1 MRAVLY
7 ARLSRDPDGLSTG
20 PDRQLADCRSLAAA
34 RGWDVVGE
42 YVERDVSAF
51 KRQTPRPAYE
61 AMITELEAGAVD
73 VIVAWKLDRL
83 LRRPRD
89 FEELWDRLEAR
100 GASLATVADGIDST
114 QPVVGELIPRLLT
127 MFAKMESQNISLR
140 VKRKHEEIAA
150 AGRRSGGGRRPFGLT
165 ADWTGIVQRE
175 AQAIRAAAEAIT
187 MGTTSRNAVALDW
200 NARGIRTS
208 TGRLWTQQLVGN
220 MLRSPRLAGAR
231 VYRGNLVVSGAI
243 LAILDAEKWQ
253 ALQVAIARNPSTPAG
268 RFLLS
273 GFLRCSE
280 CGSVLIVRRR
290 FTDYAR
296 NYGCKRAVGRR
307 GCGRVSIVAEPLEAH
322 VRDRFLAA
330 VGGELNI
337 AIRAREERAAAGDE
351 LARIKAD
358 EATLTQL
365 AQDHY
370 VSGLIG
376 RAEYLAVRQPLEDRI
391 RDGRGRLARRAG
403 TPLVSEAAA
412 AADPAMAWTRA
423 DLSVRR
429 RLLGELMEAI
439 EISPASRRGA
449 PFEPERVM
457 IQWRL

>member
-1 MRAVLY
+1 MRAALY
-7 ARLSRDPDGLSTG
+7 VRLSRDRDGLSTG
-20 PDRQLADCRSLAAA
+20 PDRQLADCRAMAVA
-34 RGWDVVGE
+34 RVWDVVGE

-61 AMITELEAGAVD
+61 AMISELEAGGVD

-114 QPVVGELIPRLLT
+114 QPIVGELIPRLLT
-127 MFAKMESQNISLR
+127 MFAKLESQNISVR
-140 VKRKHEEIAA
+140 EKRKHEEIAA

-165 ADWTGIVQRE
+165 ADWTEIVAPE
-175 AQAIRAAAEAIT
+175 AQAIRDAAEAIT

-200 NARGIRTS
+200 NARRIRTS

-231 VYRGNLVVSGAI
+231 VYRGELVVSGAI
-243 LAILDAEKWQ
+243 PAILDVESWQ
-253 ALQVAIARNPSTPAG
+253 TLQAAIARNPCTPAG

-273 GFLRCSE
+273 GLLHCSE

-307 GCGRVSIVAEPLEAH
+307 GCGRLSIVAEPVEAH

-337 AIRAREERAAAGDE
+337 AIRAREDGAAAGDE
-351 LARIKAD
+351 LARIQAD
-358 EATLTQL
+358 EASLRQL
-365 AQDHY
+365 ADDYY
-370 VSGLIG
+370 VSQLVD
-376 RAEYLAVRQPLEDRI
+376 RAQYLAVRQPLEARI

-403 TPLVSEAAA
+403 TRLAAEA
-412 AADPAMAWTRA
+412 AADPTMAWSRA
-423 DLSVRR
+423 DLTVRR
-429 RLLGELMEAI
+429 QLLGELIDTI
-439 EISPASRRGA
+439 EVSPASRRGA
-449 PFEPERVM
+449 AFEPERVT
-457 IQWRL
+457 IHWRL